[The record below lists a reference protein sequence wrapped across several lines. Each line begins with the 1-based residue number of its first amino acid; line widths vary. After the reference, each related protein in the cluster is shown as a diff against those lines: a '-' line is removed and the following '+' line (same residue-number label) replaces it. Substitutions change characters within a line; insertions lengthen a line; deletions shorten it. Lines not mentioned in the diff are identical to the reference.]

1 MPKTLTIATVLKPQ
15 GIRGEIK
22 VKALTDSAE
31 DLKNF
36 PRVFID
42 GVEYKV
48 LSVRP
53 AGDCAFLSLRGIA
66 DRNAAELLR
75 GKDVIALR
83 EDAPELPED
92 TFYLV
97 DVLGCEVVTEKGKSI
112 GTICDITPA
121 KTDIDAGGYFT
132 FKFRI
137 SFAEGGVQ
145 PHIALFTQRLYKGGG
160 GTDTA
165 GSYAAGSHGRT
176 FAIETGHKIYIF
188 FIGASEVERNFNK
201 DETVKF
207 RPPGRNAITL
217 FQRSKQTG
225 YGIAIH

>member
-53 AGDCAFLSLRGIA
+53 AGDCAFLNLRGIA

-97 DVLGCEVVTEKGKSI
+97 DVLGCEVVTEKGKSL

-121 KTDIDAGGYFT
+121 KTDIYVVEGDGRRIT
-132 FKFRI
+132 FVA
-137 SFAEGGVQ
+137 AEGV
-145 PHIALFTQRLYKGGG
+145 
-160 GTDTA
+160 
-165 GSYAAGSHGRT
+165 
-176 FAIETGHKIYIF
+176 IEDIDVEAKKVTVNKKRF
-188 FIGASEVERNFNK
+188 DEVAMYE
-201 DETVKF
+201 
-207 RPPGRNAITL
+207 
-217 FQRSKQTG
+217 
-225 YGIAIH
+225 